1 MEKVSFIIPKIE
13 NKISKN
19 ADTIKDIKDSS
30 KSSIVNKSENIN
42 NYTQISPN
50 LYRFNTSN
58 INKPN
63 DIYVLYNNACELK
76 KTDVLSA
83 INIFKKCEKMIT
95 NDTTLSVQYEIYI
108 NLSLLLTDTNDSYEE
123 IERYYK
129 KAINIFSDRAE
140 PYYYW
145 ALYCNKKQMFDKSYE
160 LLKLAISLKYEDAV
174 IKYPETQHSAYDKYL
189 YDEMAVSCYWLKKY
203 HEAKICLEKIIDD
216 PDFSSSRDRLLENLK
231 FTNEGLENM

>member
-13 NKISKN
+13 NKISEN
-19 ADTIKDIKDSS
+19 TVTIKDSS
-30 KSSIVNKSENIN
+30 KSSIVNTSENTN

-63 DIYVLYNNACELK
+63 DIYLLYNNACELK

-83 INIFKKCEKMIT
+83 LNIFKKCEKMIT

-216 PDFSSSRDRLLENLK
+216 PDFSSSRDRLLQNLK
-231 FTNEGLENM
+231 FTNERLENM

>member
-13 NKISKN
+13 NKISEN
-19 ADTIKDIKDSS
+19 TDTIKDIKDSS
-30 KSSIVNKSENIN
+30 KLSIVNKSENIN

-63 DIYVLYNNACELK
+63 DIYLLYNNACELK

-83 INIFKKCEKMIT
+83 INIFKKCEQMIT

-108 NLSLLLTDTNDSYEE
+108 NLSLLLTDTNDSYEK

-145 ALYCNKKQMFDKSYE
+145 ALYCNKKQMFNKSYE

-174 IKYPETQHSAYDKYL
+174 IKYPETQYSAYDKYL

-203 HEAKICLEKIIDD
+203 HEAKIYLEKIIDD
-216 PDFSSSRDRLLENLK
+216 PDFSSSRDRLLQNLK

>member
-13 NKISKN
+13 NKISEN
-19 ADTIKDIKDSS
+19 TDTIKDSS
-30 KSSIVNKSENIN
+30 KSSIVNTSENTN

-58 INKPN
+58 KNKPN
-63 DIYVLYNNACELK
+63 DIYLFYNNACELK

-216 PDFSSSRDRLLENLK
+216 PDFSSSRDRLLQNLK
-231 FTNEGLENM
+231 FTNEGLGNM